1 MYILDTNI
9 LSAMMRSPPVP
20 EVAAWIDAQN
30 EDSLFTTSISQAEI
44 LSGLAIMSNGRR
56 RRDLETAA
64 RGMFADD
71 FEDRVLPFDAEAAEA
86 YAIIFA
92 ARRQPGQVLA
102 DLGPVCRRVQGVPDL
117 AIVGA
122 GPDQPLLDLGGVA
135 VVHGAAFG
143 ASPFFRISYATS
155 NALLEEEWM
164 LLIR

>member
-92 ARRQPGQVLA
+92 ARRQTGRPA
-102 DLGPVCRRVQGVPDL
+102 
-117 AIVGA
+117 AT
-122 GPDQPLLDLGGVA
+122 LDLMIASIAHAHDAGMVTRDTGGFE
-135 VVHGAAFG
+135 GCGLTLINPWTAA
-143 ASPFFRISYATS
+143 
-155 NALLEEEWM
+155 
-164 LLIR
+164 